1 MKQSLK
7 GKRTI
12 RNWIGYSQV
21 SRCCF
26 LMKGG
31 IVTFINKKAVARHYE
46 DGNKSNMV
54 STNWSKRYAV
64 QSM

>member
-7 GKRTI
+7 GKRTVT
-12 RNWIGYSQV
+12 NWIGYSQV

-31 IVTFINKKAVARHYE
+31 TITFKNKKAVARFYE
-46 DGNKSNMV
+46 DNNKNHIHT
-54 STNWSKRYAV
+54 TNWSKRYAV